1 MKKLTKNFTLQFQ
14 PVPSRSR
21 RLGDSFVGTLVW
33 EPELHRYRISTL
45 LRNGDPIPLMEDMP
59 KYVWEF
65 LGAAIMFMSDIPVI
79 ELGIEALDIDSHTE
93 KIRELIPDA
102 QRSTHEKAGLEMLEI
117 RFQLKEATIGTP
129 LDLNFANRQE
139 VFLTQP
145 GEVSNWAIVSY
156 GSIIHC
162 QTQIQAER
170 LARQLW
176 LANGDLYHRHPD
188 VIETEYHCSSTDPL
202 DGGWS
207 LVVSDEEDSDVTA
220 TYAID
225 YRFIRTVPDGP
236 YDFVVLHSA
245 QDHGDYS
252 DEIDYEILPF
262 DGWEVAARNMIAEVR
277 DLAATLN
284 TEEYVYVP
292 GDDTLEQM
300 IEAMKAD
307 LELEEEGIV

>member
-1 MKKLTKNFTLQFQ
+1 
-14 PVPSRSR
+14 
-21 RLGDSFVGTLVW
+21 
-33 EPELHRYRISTL
+33 
-45 LRNGDPIPLMEDMP
+45 MEDMP
-59 KYVWEF
+59 KYVWEY
-65 LGAAIMFMSDIPVI
+65 LSAAIMCDTPII
-79 ELGIEALDIDSHTE
+79 ELGIDALDIDAHTE
-93 KIRELIPDA
+93 KIRELLPKA
-102 QRSTHEKAGLEMLEI
+102 RRSTHEKSGAEMLSVKFRLRET
-117 RFQLKEATIGTP
+117 TIGTP

-145 GEVSNWAIVSY
+145 GDLFRGSFTQRIMRNRQEVFLTQPGEVSSWAIVSY
-156 GSIIHC
+156 GSIIYC
-162 QTQIQAER
+162 QTQLQAER

-188 VIETEYHCSSTDPL
+188 VIETDYHCSSTDPL

-207 LVVSDEEDSDVTA
+207 LVISDEEDSDVAA

-252 DEIDYEILPF
+252 DEIDYDILPF

-277 DLAATLN
+277 DLAFSHDA
-284 TEEYVYVP
+284 EEWYVEAVSQKNYE
-292 GDDTLEQM
+292 DTLEQM

-307 LELEEEGIV
+307 LKEEGIA